1 MSFSNANQPTSIQK
15 ETRQLGSFKEEVS
28 ESSGFNQVSSLQS
41 ASKQSSAMQSSSMQ
55 SSSMQ
60 SSSTKQTSS
69 FQSSS
74 SSAKQMSASS
84 QMSSNAMS
92 MSSQK
97 SMSSMTSSKSVASSE
112 SNSVSFQSSGM
123 VQQDVQ
129 QISEFATKPLI
140 HNQEI
145 EQDKLKTQLVSA
157 ITDLEGDREFVDF
170 GRENKPID
178 LTSPPQAFSPAP
190 TNTFT
195 PTKQD
200 PFSPSKQDMFS
211 PPPLE
216 PMEPPQPQPVLSSF
230 TSEPTEVTPQQ
241 APTRNGIQNGFSE
254 FVSSSKNLEVQT
266 IQESSQT
273 QAFQMNGTH
282 EESGSIQ
289 GSSSSSSLLQKIMTP
304 APVEYDTGSLKRRDP
319 RKMFTDSSFYNAKHH
334 PTVADQVE
342 MAHRLSSAMFNEKN
356 QSSKGQK
363 MYLTRVQNSGGMHDD
378 DYQKHDAV
386 PNLKLVMNP
395 EGKVHEWDDLPED
408 QKPNYSQISVHAAP
422 NLNLPDVADPVAE
435 SLNAGIGKGGEL
447 FAKRRKRAENRVV
460 DETSIGQAK
469 PSAFADKFMQEQTQQ
484 QASFQQQQQ
493 FEQQQREQ
501 VSQQQISQQQ
511 SELMQQQQESKQTFQ
526 QQQQFKQ
533 EQSLA
538 IRRQQEEQAKMAQQQ
553 MDFPQNFQHTDLK
566 ARSFTPSLDL
576 GVHNV
581 QGINVW
587 ANTAPR
593 GWSTSY
599 QRTKATPP
607 KSNPPTVS
615 VCPAT
620 PSNDTELIQQRMQE
634 TKIAEQEEQMKFQQE
649 QQMMQMQQEQQMKLQ
664 KEQQMLL
671 QRQQEEQMRIQQQQE
686 EQRRIQQQQ
695 EEQMRFQMQQEE
707 QMRMQQQ
714 QEEQIRIQR
723 QQEEQ
728 ARQAADMK
736 RQQEE
741 AERQRQ
747 EQIQRQEMERQQQ
760 EMLMQQQS
768 MSQKVTSSQISS
780 SSSTTKSGVS
790 EEELEAQK
798 RREYEEWFKSQE
810 KEALEYSACVQY
822 QEKASESQN
831 VVKTT
836 VTETTQEQQSFS
848 QQQQSSQQ
856 TVHNSSLSGLNQ
868 GFAVESRPEP
878 VLSESQ
884 LAQPPM
890 SSSSLFESSQ
900 SQSFAQQSSS
910 IQQSSSSYSQSQTS
924 KEVFESQEFS
934 GGVMKGYKKKDDFA
948 ANQLETGEQRIRD
961 SGVFVGI
968 GGDSNSLVDTE
979 FDYKKHTVKDLA
991 KHFALVKP
999 KADIP
1004 HAILP
1009 EQRMYNGDQGPA
1021 LNYLGSAK
1029 SESSSSTQSFM
1040 KKEISQED
1048 FEASKQAYEMKKKQ
1062 QQMESQQS
1070 QSTSSQS
1077 TVVKRSESSA
1087 KTEQTTTVL
1096 NERRQSLVAS
1106 SLMMDPA
1113 KAHAESGIIDPSAIL
1128 RGSDA
1133 AGFRSKSEGILGQSP
1148 GQAETDKVLN
1158 KWDNHNA
1165 IARGWGGVKE
1175 NYHPVTFRGI
1185 YNVDSQKNF
1194 TSQNL

>member
-1 MSFSNANQPTSIQK
+1 M
-15 ETRQLGSFKEEVS
+15 
-28 ESSGFNQVSSLQS
+28 
-41 ASKQSSAMQSSSMQ
+41 
-55 SSSMQ
+55 
-60 SSSTKQTSS
+60 
-69 FQSSS
+69 
-74 SSAKQMSASS
+74 
-84 QMSSNAMS
+84 
-92 MSSQK
+92 
-97 SMSSMTSSKSVASSE
+97 
-112 SNSVSFQSSGM
+112 
-123 VQQDVQ
+123 
-129 QISEFATKPLI
+129 
-140 HNQEI
+140 
-145 EQDKLKTQLVSA
+145 
-157 ITDLEGDREFVDF
+157 
-170 GRENKPID
+170 
-178 LTSPPQAFSPAP
+178 
-190 TNTFT
+190 
-195 PTKQD
+195 
-200 PFSPSKQDMFS
+200 
-211 PPPLE
+211 
-216 PMEPPQPQPVLSSF
+216 
-230 TSEPTEVTPQQ
+230 
-241 APTRNGIQNGFSE
+241 
-254 FVSSSKNLEVQT
+254 
-266 IQESSQT
+266 
-273 QAFQMNGTH
+273 
-282 EESGSIQ
+282 
-289 GSSSSSSLLQKIMTP
+289 
-304 APVEYDTGSLKRRDP
+304 
-319 RKMFTDSSFYNAKHH
+319 
-334 PTVADQVE
+334 
-342 MAHRLSSAMFNEKN
+342 
-356 QSSKGQK
+356 
-363 MYLTRVQNSGGMHDD
+363 
-378 DYQKHDAV
+378 
-386 PNLKLVMNP
+386 
-395 EGKVHEWDDLPED
+395 
-408 QKPNYSQISVHAAP
+408 
-422 NLNLPDVADPVAE
+422 
-435 SLNAGIGKGGEL
+435 
-447 FAKRRKRAENRVV
+447 
-460 DETSIGQAK
+460 
-469 PSAFADKFMQEQTQQ
+469 
-484 QASFQQQQQ
+484 
-493 FEQQQREQ
+493 
-501 VSQQQISQQQ
+501 
-511 SELMQQQQESKQTFQ
+511 
-526 QQQQFKQ
+526 
-533 EQSLA
+533 
-538 IRRQQEEQAKMAQQQ
+538 
-553 MDFPQNFQHTDLK
+553 
-566 ARSFTPSLDL
+566 
-576 GVHNV
+576 
-581 QGINVW
+581 
-587 ANTAPR
+587 
-593 GWSTSY
+593 
-599 QRTKATPP
+599 
-607 KSNPPTVS
+607 
-615 VCPAT
+615 
-620 PSNDTELIQQRMQE
+620 RM
-634 TKIAEQEEQMKFQQE
+634 
-649 QQMMQMQQEQQMKLQ
+649 
-664 KEQQMLL
+664 
-671 QRQQEEQMRIQQQQE
+671 QQQQE

-760 EMLMQQQS
+760 EMLMQQQT

-780 SSSTTKSGVS
+780 SSSTTKSG
-790 EEELEAQK
+790 
-798 RREYEEWFKSQE
+798 
-810 KEALEYSACVQY
+810 
-822 QEKASESQN
+822 
-831 VVKTT
+831 
-836 VTETTQEQQSFS
+836 
-848 QQQQSSQQ
+848 
-856 TVHNSSLSGLNQ
+856 

-934 GGVMKGYKKKDDFA
+934 GGVMKGYKKKEDYA
-948 ANQLETGEQRIRD
+948 SNQIETGETVRD
-961 SGVFVGI
+961 SGVFGGI
-968 GGDSNSLVDTE
+968 GGDNNSLVDSE

-1009 EQRMYNGDQGPA
+1009 EQRMYNGDHGPA
-1021 LNYLGSAK
+1021 LNYLNTSK
-1029 SESSSSTQSFM
+1029 SEMGSSSSTQSFM

>member
-1 MSFSNANQPTSIQK
+1 
-15 ETRQLGSFKEEVS
+15 
-28 ESSGFNQVSSLQS
+28 
-41 ASKQSSAMQSSSMQ
+41 
-55 SSSMQ
+55 
-60 SSSTKQTSS
+60 
-69 FQSSS
+69 
-74 SSAKQMSASS
+74 
-84 QMSSNAMS
+84 
-92 MSSQK
+92 
-97 SMSSMTSSKSVASSE
+97 MTSSKSVASSE

-129 QISEFATKPLI
+129 QVSDAVTMPMV

-145 EQDKLKTQLVSA
+145 QQEVLKTQIVSA

-178 LTSPPQAFSPAP
+178 LTSPPQTYSPTPKTA
-190 TNTFT
+190 FT

-216 PMEPPQPQPVLSSF
+216 PMEPPKPQPVLSSLP
-230 TSEPTEVTPQQ
+230 SEPTEFTP
-241 APTRNGIQNGFSE
+241 PTRNGIQNGFSE
-254 FVSSSKNLEVQT
+254 FVSSSKNLELQT
-266 IQESSQT
+266 IQETSQT
-273 QAFQMNGTH
+273 QSFQMNGNH

-460 DETSIGQAK
+460 DEKSVGQAK

-511 SELMQQQQESKQTFQ
+511 TELLQQQQESKQTFH

-533 EQSLA
+533 EQSLE

-599 QRTKATPP
+599 TRTKATPP

-620 PSNDTELIQQRMQE
+620 PSLDTEVLQQRMQE
-634 TKIAEQEEQMKFQQE
+634 TRIHEQEEQMQMQQQ
-649 QQMMQMQQEQQMKLQ
+649 QQMIQMQQEQQMKFQ
-664 KEQQMLL
+664 MEQQEQIRIQEEQIMIQKQQEEQIMIQRQQEEQMMIQRQQEEQMMM

-686 EQRRIQQQQ
+686 EQMRIQQQQ
-695 EEQMRFQMQQEE
+695 AEQMRIQQQQEE

-810 KEALEYSACVQY
+810 KEALEYSACVKY
-822 QEKASESQN
+822 SEKASESQN

-836 VTETTQEQQSFS
+836 VTETTEQQRFS
-848 QQQQSSQQ
+848 QQQQS
-856 TVHNSSLSGLNQ
+856 
-868 GFAVESRPEP
+868 
-878 VLSESQ
+878 
-884 LAQPPM
+884 
-890 SSSSLFESSQ
+890 
-900 SQSFAQQSSS
+900 
-910 IQQSSSSYSQSQTS
+910 
-924 KEVFESQEFS
+924 
-934 GGVMKGYKKKDDFA
+934 
-948 ANQLETGEQRIRD
+948 
-961 SGVFVGI
+961 
-968 GGDSNSLVDTE
+968 
-979 FDYKKHTVKDLA
+979 
-991 KHFALVKP
+991 
-999 KADIP
+999 
-1004 HAILP
+1004 
-1009 EQRMYNGDQGPA
+1009 
-1021 LNYLGSAK
+1021 
-1029 SESSSSTQSFM
+1029 
-1040 KKEISQED
+1040 
-1048 FEASKQAYEMKKKQ
+1048 
-1062 QQMESQQS
+1062 
-1070 QSTSSQS
+1070 
-1077 TVVKRSESSA
+1077 
-1087 KTEQTTTVL
+1087 
-1096 NERRQSLVAS
+1096 
-1106 SLMMDPA
+1106 
-1113 KAHAESGIIDPSAIL
+1113 
-1128 RGSDA
+1128 
-1133 AGFRSKSEGILGQSP
+1133 
-1148 GQAETDKVLN
+1148 
-1158 KWDNHNA
+1158 
-1165 IARGWGGVKE
+1165 
-1175 NYHPVTFRGI
+1175 
-1185 YNVDSQKNF
+1185 
-1194 TSQNL
+1194 